1 MKQDLRELFRKERER
16 QKPAL
21 RDGHKERFAALLEEE
36 LPQGRETNRF
46 LFFKLAASVV
56 ILLGIGWLFYPTS
69 ALDPVQQVV
78 ESSMDMEQET
88 VPDKVFDL
96 QEIAPEFEKIENFYL
111 ASLNLEL
118 ANLEVNDRNR
128 GMIDSFM
135 DQLAGLDKEYQH
147 LNQELFE
154 YGANSQTLEAMIN
167 NLQFRLELFKHVKS
181 RMEIDKKKMKE
192 SYENV
197 QI

>member
-96 QEIAPEFEKIENFYL
+96 QEIAPEVEKIANFYL

>member
-16 QKPAL
+16 QKPVL

>member
-1 MKQDLRELFRKERER
+1 MFRKERER

>member
-16 QKPAL
+16 QKPVL

-46 LFFKLAASVV
+46 LFIKLAASVV

-78 ESSMDMEQET
+78 ESSMDMEQGT

>member
-1 MKQDLRELFRKERER
+1 MKQDLRELFKKEREQ
-16 QKPAL
+16 QKPVL
-21 RDGHKERFAALLEEE
+21 RDGHKQRFEALLEEE
-36 LPQGRETNRF
+36 LPRETETNRF
-46 LFFKLAASVV
+46 LFLKLAASVV
-56 ILLGIGWLFYPTS
+56 ILLGIGWLFYPVS
-69 ALDPVQQVV
+69 GPDPSQQVV
-78 ESSMDMEQET
+78 ESPVDIQQEA

-96 QEIAPEFEKIENFYL
+96 HEVAPEFEKIENFYL

-118 ANLEVNDRNR
+118 ANLEVNDRTR

-135 DQLAGLDKEYQH
+135 HQLAGLDKEYQR
-147 LNQELFE
+147 LNEELYE

-167 NLQFRLELFKHVKS
+167 NLQFRLELLKQVKS
-181 RMEIDKKKMKE
+181 RMENDKKKMKE

>member
-46 LFFKLAASVV
+46 LFLKLAASVV

>member
-1 MKQDLRELFRKERER
+1 MFRKERER

-46 LFFKLAASVV
+46 LFIKLAASVV